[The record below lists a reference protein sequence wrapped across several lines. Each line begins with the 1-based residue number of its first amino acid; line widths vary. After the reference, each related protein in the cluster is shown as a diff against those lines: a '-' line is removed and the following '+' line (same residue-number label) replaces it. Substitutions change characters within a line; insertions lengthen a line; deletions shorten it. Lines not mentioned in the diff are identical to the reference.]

1 ALNVSI
7 SNSLI
12 LNYDLPITMYIF
24 SPPSLNDLIRLLKA
38 WRFWVLGAIFGAVV
52 GAAVYYVA
60 PPPYRARATAI
71 VDFNLEEAFPQ
82 DTDRQY
88 FYYLER
94 ETRKLEDIAWSDD
107 VMSQLSSEVGI
118 PVEELRGG
126 KLDLSQPAEGGW
138 HFYAAD
144 QNAQQAA
151 QIASTWAQLFTD
163 EVNAKVAAS
172 EGLNPFIRVTTAQV
186 ENLPSERSA
195 PQSTYLLIG
204 AIGFLAAS
212 AFAVLFFGKSK

>member
-1 ALNVSI
+1 
-7 SNSLI
+7 
-12 LNYDLPITMYIF
+12 MYIF

-38 WRFWVLGAIFGAVV
+38 WRFWTLGAIVGAAI

-60 PPPYRARATAI
+60 PPPYRARATVV

-107 VMSQLSSEVGI
+107 AMNQLSAEFGI
-118 PVEELRGG
+118 SVEELRG
-126 KLDLSQPAEGGW
+126 KLELSQPAEGGW
-138 HFYAAD
+138 HFYATDATVR
-144 QNAQQAA
+144 QAV

-186 ENLPSERSA
+186 ENLPSERSL

-204 AIGFLAAS
+204 AIGFLAIS
-212 AFAVLFFGKSK
+212 AFAVLFFGKAK